1 VERHSL
7 EKILQILIDMPHFTN
22 EAVISYLD
30 KDIKYS
36 YLNKKK

>member
-1 VERHSL
+1 
-7 EKILQILIDMPHFTN
+7 MPHFTN

-36 YLNKKK
+36 YLNKKKWAK